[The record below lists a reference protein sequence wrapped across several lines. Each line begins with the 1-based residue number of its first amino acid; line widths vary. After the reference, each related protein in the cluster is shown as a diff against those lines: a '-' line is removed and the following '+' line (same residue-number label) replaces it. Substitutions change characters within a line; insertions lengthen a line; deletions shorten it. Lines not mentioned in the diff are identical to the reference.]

1 MNNRF
6 QGVLYYILGILFM
19 LSACVPVEKKVQ
31 SPFDIS
37 ISQSKIRHVFDLQNE
52 QDKDSLV
59 LLLTSDDPSL
69 RYAAL
74 RAFASY
80 QDTSVLNAIIP
91 LLLDP
96 QGEVRMMAAY
106 TVGQMGST
114 KAEASLTAAFDGRDS
129 ARLYEQANS
138 TILEAMGKIGNAQ
151 YLRAL
156 STISTYQ
163 SIDTLLLLG
172 QVRGIY
178 RYALRDM
185 VDPEGTATMVRYL
198 SDASIPIPV
207 RIVAANYLHRA
218 KGLDLSPQADQIIAN
233 WHSESNP
240 FLRICLA
247 TALGKIKSPEA
258 LKILVEGLQTESD
271 YRVKCN
277 IVRSLWEFDYND
289 VSQVLLI
296 TAKNENANIAE
307 IAAQY
312 FVIHGKEKD
321 AAKYKATI
329 AECKTWQAKT
339 RIAEAANTYMTSMFS
354 GAKTV
359 LQNEI
364 LNTLK
369 NATDPYQKAGWL
381 KAWGSE
387 IRNFESLPRYMQ
399 ADQPAPVRT
408 QAASSL
414 IEACTN
420 KNFDAFFAGEGY
432 LIKAQIGGYLITA
445 VRSGD
450 AGLIDLVA
458 GAIVDQKTGLK
469 GVMNDKKS
477 ELNKALAG
485 LKLPDELETY
495 IDLSKALKEYGIDA
509 PAIPE
514 EQKKYKSI
522 DWKIINAWKPG
533 SKVQIITS
541 KGEITLSLF
550 PGRAPVSVTN
560 FVQLANQG
568 FYNGKAFHRVVPNF
582 VIQTGCPR
590 GDGFGS
596 LDFTLR
602 SELTGNYYDDE
613 GYVGMASAGTHTE
626 GTQFFITHSPTPH
639 LDGRY
644 TIFGKVTSGMD
655 VVHKITMGDII
666 TQINILY

>member
-1 MNNRF
+1 MNNRW
-6 QGVLYYILGILFM
+6 QGILLYALGILWM
-19 LSACVPVEKKVQ
+19 LSACVPVEEKVQ
-31 SPFDIS
+31 TPFDVS
-37 ISQSKIRHVFDLQNE
+37 MSQSKIRHVFDLQND
-52 QDKDSLV
+52 QDKDSLI

-69 RYAAL
+69 RYAAV

-80 QDTSVLNAIIP
+80 QDTSALNALLP

-106 TVGQMGST
+106 AVGQMGST

-198 SDASIPIPV
+198 SDVSIPMPV

-218 KGLDLSPQADQIIAN
+218 PGIDLAPHADQIIAN
-233 WHSESNP
+233 WHSETNP

-247 TALGKIKSPEA
+247 TALGKVKSA
-258 LKILVEGLQTESD
+258 ATMKILVEGLQTESD

-277 IVRSLWEFDYND
+277 IVRALQGFDYND
-289 VSQVLLI
+289 VSQILLI
-296 TAKNENANIAE
+296 TTKDENANIAE
-307 IAAQY
+307 LASQY
-312 FVIHGKEKD
+312 FVIHGREKD
-321 AAKYKATI
+321 AAKYKTAI
-329 AECKTWQAKT
+329 DECKTWQAKT
-339 RIAEAANTYMTSMFS
+339 RMAEAANTYMTSMFS
-354 GAKTV
+354 GVKTA

-364 LNTLK
+364 LNALK
-369 NATDPYQKAGWL
+369 NATDPYQKAAWL

-445 VRSGD
+445 VRTGD

-458 GAIVDQKTGLK
+458 GAIVDPKTGMK
-469 GVMNDKKS
+469 GVMNDKKA

-495 IDLSKALKEYGIDA
+495 LDLAKALKEYGIDA
-509 PAIPE
+509 PVIPE

-522 DWKIINAWKPG
+522 DWKIMNALKPG

-541 KGEITLSLF
+541 KGEITFSLF
-550 PGRAPVSVTN
+550 PDRAPVSVTS
-560 FVQLANQG
+560 FVQLATQG

-590 GDGFGS
+590 GDGFGG

-602 SELTGNYYDDE
+602 SELNGNYYDDE
-613 GYVGMASAGTHTE
+613 GYVGMASAGPHTE

-655 VVHKITMGDII
+655 VVQKITMGDII